1 MTEVFVGRNGQ
12 QFEPDDFI
20 DLVYLCNNLEVEVF
34 EGKKTS
40 FVDGLDADDAAARGS
55 RLESAL
61 ADGYVNGFLKLRDD
75 EITLAIE
82 MNFEDH
88 DFYGEYEYLEEY
100 SPIHDETIRLLQDLR
115 KFTAFLKVSGGF
127 SVIYLKYPW
136 VESS

>member
-100 SPIHDETIRLLQDLR
+100 SPIHDETIRLL
-115 KFTAFLKVSGGF
+115 
-127 SVIYLKYPW
+127 
-136 VESS
+136 